1 MKRYLMNKNT
11 AVMLVN
17 LNSSYN
23 SIDEILEIVN
33 IEYAPLSIYN
43 AYNSK
48 SLSLLKVSNNWF
60 KGRGIPS
67 FRKDLEKLLERLNVE
82 SSQELLNKSYGLSL
96 SDQYWL
102 KEFDADINW
111 KDINFFNNDFEYE
124 AYLEASLDS
133 SSSHLRLD
141 PNILKSPN
149 NTTDG
154 MLQKAWVIED
164 NKRKL
169 IKGTYSFSLQ
179 EPFNEWL
186 ASSICKRLGFD
197 YCDYSVE
204 FNNKTKLI
212 SKCDCFIKDDEE
224 IISAFDVFKSKVKPN
239 GISDYEF
246 YISILEEHG
255 LVNARKDLENM
266 IILDYLIVNSDRHMK
281 NFGIIRNVETL
292 KWLKLTPIFDSG
304 ESMQCDKYT
313 DEIDFNRCYGMFFKS
328 PNKNYEDILKSIKDG
343 IKRIDINSLDGLAN
357 EYESLLKMFQS
368 KLDISDNRINKLVN
382 GLNIRINK
390 LNKHIMVLSC

>member
-1 MKRYLMNKNT
+1 
-11 AVMLVN
+11 
-17 LNSSYN
+17 
-23 SIDEILEIVN
+23 
-33 IEYAPLSIYN
+33 
-43 AYNSK
+43 
-48 SLSLLKVSNNWF
+48 
-60 KGRGIPS
+60 
-67 FRKDLEKLLERLNVE
+67 
-82 SSQELLNKSYGLSL
+82 
-96 SDQYWL
+96 
-102 KEFDADINW
+102 
-111 KDINFFNNDFEYE
+111 
-124 AYLEASLDS
+124 
-133 SSSHLRLD
+133 
-141 PNILKSPN
+141 
-149 NTTDG
+149 

-313 DEIDFNRCYGMFFKS
+313 DEIDFNRCYGKFF
-328 PNKNYEDILKSIKDG
+328 
-343 IKRIDINSLDGLAN
+343 DINSLDGLAN

-382 GLNIRINK
+382 GLNIRISK

>member
-1 MKRYLMNKNT
+1 M
-11 AVMLVN
+11 
-17 LNSSYN
+17 
-23 SIDEILEIVN
+23 
-33 IEYAPLSIYN
+33 
-43 AYNSK
+43 
-48 SLSLLKVSNNWF
+48 
-60 KGRGIPS
+60 
-67 FRKDLEKLLERLNVE
+67 
-82 SSQELLNKSYGLSL
+82 
-96 SDQYWL
+96 
-102 KEFDADINW
+102 
-111 KDINFFNNDFEYE
+111 
-124 AYLEASLDS
+124 
-133 SSSHLRLD
+133 
-141 PNILKSPN
+141 
-149 NTTDG
+149 
-154 MLQKAWVIED
+154 
-164 NKRKL
+164 
-169 IKGTYSFSLQ
+169 
-179 EPFNEWL
+179 
-186 ASSICKRLGFD
+186 
-197 YCDYSVE
+197 
-204 FNNKTKLI
+204 
-212 SKCDCFIKDDEE
+212 
-224 IISAFDVFKSKVKPN
+224 FKSKVKPN

-343 IKRIDINSLDGLAN
+343 IKRIDINALNGLVN
-357 EYESLLKMFQS
+357 EYESLLRTYQS